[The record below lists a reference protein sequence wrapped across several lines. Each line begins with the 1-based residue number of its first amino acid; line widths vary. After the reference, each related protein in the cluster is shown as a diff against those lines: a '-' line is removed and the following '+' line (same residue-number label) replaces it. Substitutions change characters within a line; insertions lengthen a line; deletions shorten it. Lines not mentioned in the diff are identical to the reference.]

1 MGGGV
6 RLICPTRGTT
16 GDGSVSS
23 NCGGDDVSDGR
34 DDNNDG
40 CGDNNDDYVIS
51 E

>member
-23 NCGGDDVSDGR
+23 NCGGDGR

-40 CGDNNDDYVIS
+40 CGDNNDEYVVS